1 MVASEVYEKVFKSY
15 LLNDLCFI
23 LQIEPALHH
32 LADESPNNFFEG
44 HMSLYVDS
52 NLPSNNGPY
61 SSGMSRSAQPF
72 GTGSTPQF
80 SEITNQVPR
89 PSKRAAAA
97 APPKDSNSSTLAAG
111 VAPPVHTV
119 PLPRSTQQQYASA
132 TAQPQSPTRS
142 DSQFP
147 VLSQPYTANQP
158 PLHQHYSSSSSYAGA
173 PPPPP
178 PQPQQT
184 VAAPSAEM
192 VATFNA
198 LVGQMQTLMQ
208 QWTLCFPAQQL
219 PAFDQPP
226 VSAGT
231 GNPADDMMAN
241 LIAQVGHLQGQL
253 PPQHQQAPHH
263 HRQQPQYRAPQQVAA
278 VDLDDANPYRSVSA
292 QQTHQQYENVYQ
304 PTTQQQDLVYTQT
317 PPAHQQQHQQLLA
330 PATFSRTHQFPPQ
343 GQQQREV
350 RGPRISA
357 RGAVMENEPSECVLT
372 LVEFKRARL
381 KKFVALEFIQPGQ
394 YVIVEGDRGLDCG
407 LVVLCCFKHHDGTVT
422 NVSALQDY
430 KTNEVLRFKTE
441 IGRVQRVA
449 TKDDVDLLHGEIAS
463 IERQAL
469 QTCREVSARMNLPM
483 EIIDC
488 EYQFDKK
495 KVSFYFEAP
504 VSVDFRELN
513 TELFRLFG
521 VRIWLE
527 NVNAKVKNV
536 VPEGALSYA
545 DKANFTKNGLRP
557 PRRIQ

>member
-1 MVASEVYEKVFKSY
+1 
-15 LLNDLCFI
+15 
-23 LQIEPALHH
+23 
-32 LADESPNNFFEG
+32 
-44 HMSLYVDS
+44 
-52 NLPSNNGPY
+52 
-61 SSGMSRSAQPF
+61 
-72 GTGSTPQF
+72 
-80 SEITNQVPR
+80 
-89 PSKRAAAA
+89 
-97 APPKDSNSSTLAAG
+97 
-111 VAPPVHTV
+111 
-119 PLPRSTQQQYASA
+119 
-132 TAQPQSPTRS
+132 
-142 DSQFP
+142 
-147 VLSQPYTANQP
+147 
-158 PLHQHYSSSSSYAGA
+158 
-173 PPPPP
+173 
-178 PQPQQT
+178 
-184 VAAPSAEM
+184 
-192 VATFNA
+192 
-198 LVGQMQTLMQ
+198 
-208 QWTLCFPAQQL
+208 
-219 PAFDQPP
+219 
-226 VSAGT
+226 
-231 GNPADDMMAN
+231 
-241 LIAQVGHLQGQL
+241 
-253 PPQHQQAPHH
+253 
-263 HRQQPQYRAPQQVAA
+263 
-278 VDLDDANPYRSVSA
+278 
-292 QQTHQQYENVYQ
+292 
-304 PTTQQQDLVYTQT
+304 
-317 PPAHQQQHQQLLA
+317 
-330 PATFSRTHQFPPQ
+330 
-343 GQQQREV
+343 
-350 RGPRISA
+350 
-357 RGAVMENEPSECVLT
+357 MENEPSECVLT